1 MDFKIESA
9 ANLRRNMRL
18 SKKERA
24 IEQIEYEM
32 TTFIRI
38 ATYVDHSDKK
48 VGIFERA
55 TYLLLRELDLLGSAR
70 LKTLADHLKLDIST
84 VSRQAASLESKGLIE
99 RLADPSDGRAT
110 LFHLTEMG
118 KEKLAM
124 DKKIRLSRYNQW
136 LEEWTEEECEIFT
149 KLLSRLN
156 SAFIQ

>member
-1 MDFKIESA
+1 MNLEVESG

-32 TTFIRI
+32 TTFIRM
-38 ATYVDHSDKK
+38 ATYVDQTAKK

-55 TYLLLRELDLLGSAR
+55 TYLLLRELDKLGSAR
-70 LKTLADHLKLDIST
+70 LKTLADVLKLDIST

-110 LFHLTEMG
+110 LFHLTATG

-136 LEEWTEEECEIFT
+136 LEEWTEEECEIF
-149 KLLSRLN
+149 KNLLNRLN
-156 SAFIQ
+156 NSFI

>member
-1 MDFKIESA
+1 MDFKIESG
-9 ANLRRNMRL
+9 ANLRRNCRL

-32 TTFIRI
+32 TTFLRI
-38 ATYVDHSDKK
+38 ATYVDHTDKK

-55 TYLLLRELDLLGSAR
+55 TYLLLRELDNLGSAR
-70 LKTLADHLKLDIST
+70 LKTLADTLKLDIST

-110 LFHLTEMG
+110 LFHLTETG
-118 KEKLAM
+118 KMKLAM

-136 LEEWTEEECEIFT
+136 LEDWTEEECEIF
-149 KLLSRLN
+149 KNLLNRLN
-156 SAFIQ
+156 NSFI